1 MCCNKNIE
9 KIIFIADAPCNEL
22 LTAASSA
29 LCNLLLEFSPAKE
42 PMLQQG
48 VVHLLANLTSQSDA
62 SLRLN
67 GVWALMNLAFQA
79 EQRVKSQIL
88 TALGTDQIFRLLADS
103 DTKVVRIYTVYV
115 FLYNHFIII

>member
-1 MCCNKNIE
+1 MI
-9 KIIFIADAPCNEL
+9 
-22 LTAASSA
+22 
-29 LCNLLLEFSPAKE
+29 
-42 PMLQQG
+42 QQG
-48 VVHLLANLTSQSDA
+48 VVQLLATLTSQSDP

-103 DTKVVRIYTVYV
+103 DTKVNSGCCHYV
-115 FLYNHFIII
+115 NKYLD

>member
-1 MCCNKNIE
+1 
-9 KIIFIADAPCNEL
+9 
-22 LTAASSA
+22 
-29 LCNLLLEFSPAKE
+29 
-42 PMLQQG
+42 MLQQG

-103 DTKVVRIYTVYV
+103 DTKVKKYFNLYV
-115 FLYNHFIII
+115 LQ